1 MRPATTLNGVASL
14 RAYSPG
20 ESPSRSFYRTQER
33 RSTRPATVSFMARL
47 LLRFTG
53 GALPAPR
60 ERVEPHQE
68 RWPERQH
75 ERNRRQERPGQLG
88 IRRGPEVHPEAELL
102 ERDVGQVEPAGAAH
116 LVLAVDVVDVAV
128 RVLVDAGLRALQ
140 ELSPLAE
147 LEGSAG
153 AHLGARR
160 ELALP
165 QAVGA
170 EGALPDERERPVV
183 LELRDP
189 EGARDH
195 AVAAPDAA
203 VRAVH
208 DRPLGEL
215 VERVD
220 EARGHARRGHAV
232 HALGLREGRGAAVA
246 RLPPAVH
253 HRVGARVGGPRRLE
267 DGVVPELRRGG
278 GPVRL
283 ASRPLP
289 PPAAHPAGGG

>member
-20 ESPSRSFYRTQER
+20 ESPSRSFSRTQER
-33 RSTRPATVSFMARL
+33 RSTLSATVSFMARL

-75 ERNRRQERPGQLG
+75 ERNRRQERPGPLG

-128 RVLVDAGLRALQ
+128 RVLVDAGLRDLQ

-147 LEGSAG
+147 LKGSAG

-183 LELRDP
+183 LELRDL
-189 EGARDH
+189 EGAR
-195 AVAAPDAA
+195 V
-203 VRAVH
+203 
-208 DRPLGEL
+208 
-215 VERVD
+215 
-220 EARGHARRGHAV
+220 HAV

-246 RLPPAVH
+246 RLPPAVY
-253 HRVGARVGGPRRLE
+253 HRVAARVGGPRRLE
-267 DGVVPELRRGG
+267 DGFLSELRRGG

-283 ASRPLP
+283 AARRLAR
-289 PPAAHPAGGG
+289 AAAAAAGGGHPHRHTPV